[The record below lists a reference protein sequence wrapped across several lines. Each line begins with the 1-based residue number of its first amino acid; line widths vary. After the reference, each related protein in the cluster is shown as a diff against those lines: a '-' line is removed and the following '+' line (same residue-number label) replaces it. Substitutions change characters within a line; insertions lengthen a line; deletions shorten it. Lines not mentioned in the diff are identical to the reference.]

1 MIQSQAAE
9 AVEPSADTS
18 APFER
23 ALEQARELAQLS
35 SVVQQSALSFHAPY
49 VIDKLVAQG
58 LMETREQAEAL
69 FLEVKRYL
77 LLSDHLQTALPM
89 SSALVDAA
97 WHQFVLFTREY
108 EAFCVSHFGELCHH
122 VPELGEP
129 GARPAS
135 IQPGGDGRPRAAA
148 LELTEAEFR
157 GLYEASFGPIPDV
170 WYDSLCLSAETRL
183 SHRRGAD
190 AFATEQQ
197 TAHALL
203 FRREGE
209 HGKAELV
216 CRASARA
223 LRALDFIAAHRRFLI
238 RELPALNT
246 DAERLTL
253 CRPLVRYGIL
263 TVAL

>member
-1 MIQSQAAE
+1 
-9 AVEPSADTS
+9 
-18 APFER
+18 
-23 ALEQARELAQLS
+23 
-35 SVVQQSALSFHAPY
+35 
-49 VIDKLVAQG
+49 
-58 LMETREQAEAL
+58 
-69 FLEVKRYL
+69 
-77 LLSDHLQTALPM
+77 
-89 SSALVDAA
+89 VDAA

-129 GARPAS
+129 GMRPAS
-135 IQPGGDGRPRAAA
+135 GQPSSDGRPQTGA

-183 SHRRGAD
+183 SHRRNTD
-190 AFATEQQ
+190 AFVTEQC
-197 TAHALL
+197 APHALL
-203 FRREGE
+203 FRREGK
-209 HGKAELV
+209 HGEAELV
-216 CRASARA
+216 CRASART
-223 LRALDFIAAHRRFLI
+223 LPALDFIAAHRRFLI
-238 RELPALNT
+238 RELPDLNT